1 MPFEVPEDANVL
13 LANGEP
19 KSANTIKTYT
29 SRLNKLS
36 NYGYDTVE
44 KLLKKS
50 KEVLK
55 IIDDLAGPGDSDTTR
70 LRKREFLS
78 AIFFVTHTTPLKKKK
93 AYYDAFQ
100 KAKHSFGKKLQKD
113 GTYV

>member
-1 MPFEVPEDANVL
+1 MVKAD
-13 LANGEP
+13 GEP

-36 NYGYDTVE
+36 TYGYDTVE

-50 KEVLK
+50 KEVIK
-55 IIDDLAGPGDSDTTR
+55 IIDDLAGPGDNDGVR
-70 LRKREFLS
+70 LRKREYLS

-100 KAKHSFGKKLQKD
+100 KAKHSFGKKLNKD
-113 GTYV
+113 GKYV

>member
-1 MPFEVPEDANVL
+1 MPFEIPADANML

-19 KSANTIKTYT
+19 KSTNTIKTYT
-29 SRLNKLS
+29 SHLNKLS
-36 NYGYDTVE
+36 TYGYDTVE
-44 KLLKKS
+44 KLLKKP

-55 IIDDLAGPGDSDTTR
+55 IINELAGPGDSDATR
-70 LRKREFLS
+70 FRRRVYLS

-100 KAKHSFGKKLQKD
+100 KAKQSFGKKLQKD